1 MKFLASLLIAACAF
15 CVCFAR
21 PPANAQENALAA
33 KNAAVKADADFTLEL
48 GANVAVLKK
57 IENEIYAGLDDGKL
71 YRISLH
77 QTAPHARSEAPA
89 TSETQGVPNG
99 ASAKESGIQA
109 RNTADGD
116 KISNAENSASGS
128 AGEGKIS
135 NGVGADKISNIASF
149 DKISSG
155 ADGAGA
161 SGTGTDGTDAKSAN
175 GTDKIYAE
183 KSLIFELAPSKN
195 YLDEPVGAS
204 IFDVDKL
211 GERYAFLYNGDAFEK
226 MLGVF
231 AGGEITHYK
240 LPMTGIKNLYFYDE
254 NTLILLGLGSEILY
268 FDLPSGKVV
277 FEQKLTIASLGG
289 STYER
294 ATGTLLISCEGGIVF
309 YFDTGARK
317 VVKQK
322 SLHKDGIYSVAL
334 LGDRMMSGSNDKER
348 SCYYESGEFH
358 KFFNARFAVFAV
370 ALNDER
376 GAFSVKNGINVIDK
390 SGEII
395 QKIKLQ
401 RDVVNYLLFASGY
414 LAGSGYNRYV
424 YFWEIK

>member
-1 MKFLASLLIAACAF
+1 MKFLASLLIIACTS
-15 CVCFAR
+15 CICFAK

-48 GANVAVLKK
+48 GANVSVLKK

-89 TSETQGVPNG
+89 TSETQGAPNA

-109 RNTADGD
+109 KDAASGD
-116 KISNAENSASGS
+116 KISNAKNSASGS
-128 AGEGKIS
+128 AGEGKIP
-135 NGVGADKISNIASF
+135 N
-149 DKISSG
+149 G

-161 SGTGTDGTDAKSAN
+161 SGRGTDAKSAN

-231 AGGEITHYK
+231 AGGEIAHYK

-348 SCYYESGEFH
+348 SCYYENGEFY

-370 ALNDER
+370 ALSDER
-376 GAFSVKNGINVIDK
+376 GAFSVNNGINVIDK

-401 RDVVNYLLFASGY
+401 RDVVNYLLFTSGY

>member
-1 MKFLASLLIAACAF
+1 MKFLASLLIAACAS
-15 CVCFAR
+15 CICFAK

-33 KNAAVKADADFTLEL
+33 KNATVKADADFTLEL

-57 IENEIYAGLDDGKL
+57 IGNEIYAGLDDGKL

-89 TSETQGVPNG
+89 TSETQGALNG
-99 ASAKESGIQA
+99 ASAKESDTQA
-109 RNTADGD
+109 RNTAGGD
-116 KISNAENSASGS
+116 KISNAKNNASSS

-135 NGVGADKISNIASF
+135 NGAGGDKISN
-149 DKISSG
+149 G

-161 SGTGTDGTDAKSAN
+161 SGRGTDAKSAN

-309 YFDTGARK
+309 YFDAGARK

-370 ALNDER
+370 ALSDER
-376 GAFSVKNGINVIDK
+376 GAFSINNGINVIDK

-401 RDVVNYLLFASGY
+401 RDVVNYLLFTSGY

>member
-15 CVCFAR
+15 CVCFAK
-21 PPANAQENALAA
+21 PPTNAQENALAA
-33 KNAAVKADADFTLEL
+33 KNATVKADADFTLEL

-57 IENEIYAGLDDGKL
+57 IGNEIYAGLDDGKL

-89 TSETQGVPNG
+89 TSETQEAPNG

-109 RNTADGD
+109 KDAAGGD
-116 KISNAENSASGS
+116 KISNAENSASSS
-128 AGEGKIS
+128 AGEGKIP
-135 NGVGADKISNIASF
+135 NGAGADKISNIA
-149 DKISSG
+149 DG
-155 ADGAGA
+155 ADA
-161 SGTGTDGTDAKSAN
+161 SGTGTDAKSAN

-183 KSLIFELAPSKN
+183 KSLIFKLAPSKN

-294 ATGTLLISCEGGIVF
+294 ATGTLLVSCEGGIVF
-309 YFDTGARK
+309 YFDAGAKK

-370 ALNDER
+370 ALSDER
-376 GAFSVKNGINVIDK
+376 GAFSVNNGINVIDK
-390 SGEII
+390 SGEIV

-401 RDVVNYLLFASGY
+401 RDVVNYLLFTGGY
-414 LAGSGYNRYV
+414 LAGSGYNKYV

>member
-1 MKFLASLLIAACAF
+1 MKFLASLLIAACAS
-15 CVCFAR
+15 CVCFAK
-21 PPANAQENALAA
+21 PPTNAQENALAA

-57 IENEIYAGLDDGKL
+57 IGNEIYAGLDDGKL

-89 TSETQGVPNG
+89 TSETQEAPNG
-99 ASAKESGIQA
+99 ASTKESGIQA
-109 RNTADGD
+109 KDAAGGD
-116 KISNAENSASGS
+116 KISNAKNSASNS
-128 AGEGKIS
+128 AGEGKIP
-135 NGVGADKISNIASF
+135 N
-149 DKISSG
+149 G

-161 SGTGTDGTDAKSAN
+161 SGTGTDAKSAN

-231 AGGEITHYK
+231 VGGEITHYK

-309 YFDTGARK
+309 YFDTGTRK

-370 ALNDER
+370 ALSDER
-376 GAFSVKNGINVIDK
+376 GAFSVNNGINVIDK

-401 RDVVNYLLFASGY
+401 RDVVNYLLFTSGY

>member
-1 MKFLASLLIAACAF
+1 MKFLASLLIAACAS
-15 CVCFAR
+15 CVCFAK
-21 PPANAQENALAA
+21 PPANAQEDALAA

-48 GANVAVLKK
+48 GANVAVLK
-57 IENEIYAGLDDGKL
+57 NLDGEIYAGLDDGKL
-71 YRISLH
+71 YKIAIS
-77 QTAPHARSEAPA
+77 S
-89 TSETQGVPNG
+89 
-99 ASAKESGIQA
+99 
-109 RNTADGD
+109 
-116 KISNAENSASGS
+116 AENSTRNSAAAINSADQNSAASASINSDTAQNFNAEASVNSTENPNANAAANS
-128 AGEGKIS
+128 AENSKENDATINFIENSAAANSTAQNSAKNFTALNSAQNSIQNSVPSTIS
-135 NGVGADKISNIASF
+135 K
-149 DKISSG
+149 
-155 ADGAGA
+155 
-161 SGTGTDGTDAKSAN
+161 T
-175 GTDKIYAE
+175 
-183 KSLIFELAPSKN
+183 LIFALPASKN

-231 AGGEITHYK
+231 AGGEIVHYK

-289 STYER
+289 SAYER

-309 YFDTGARK
+309 YFDVGARK

-348 SCYYESGEFH
+348 SCYYESGEFY

-370 ALNDER
+370 ALSDER
-376 GAFSVKNGINVIDK
+376 GAFSVNNGINVIDK

-401 RDVVNYLLFASGY
+401 RDVVNYLLFTSDY

>member
-1 MKFLASLLIAACAF
+1 MKFLASLLIIACAF
-15 CVCFAR
+15 CICFAK

-48 GANVAVLKK
+48 GANVSVLKK

-89 TSETQGVPNG
+89 TSETQGAPNA

-109 RNTADGD
+109 KDAASGD
-116 KISNAENSASGS
+116 KISNAKNSASGS
-128 AGEGKIS
+128 AGEGKIP
-135 NGVGADKISNIASF
+135 NGAGADKIPN
-149 DKISSG
+149 G
-155 ADGAGA
+155 ADSAGV
-161 SGTGTDGTDAKSAN
+161 SGRGTDAKSAN
-175 GTDKIYAE
+175 GADKIYAE

-231 AGGEITHYK
+231 ANGEITHYK

-370 ALNDER
+370 ALSDER
-376 GAFSVKNGINVIDK
+376 GAFSVNNGINVIDK

-401 RDVVNYLLFASGY
+401 RDVVNYLLFTSGY

>member
-1 MKFLASLLIAACAF
+1 MKFLASLLIAACAS
-15 CVCFAR
+15 CVCFAK

-89 TSETQGVPNG
+89 TSETQGAPNA
-99 ASAKESGIQA
+99 ASAKESDTQA
-109 RNTADGD
+109 KDAASGD
-116 KISNAENSASGS
+116 KISNAENNASSS
-128 AGEGKIS
+128 AGEGKIP
-135 NGVGADKISNIASF
+135 NGAGGDKISN
-149 DKISSG
+149 G
-155 ADGAGA
+155 AGGAGA
-161 SGTGTDGTDAKSAN
+161 SGRGTDAKSAN

-309 YFDTGARK
+309 YFDTGTRK

-370 ALNDER
+370 ALSDER
-376 GAFSVKNGINVIDK
+376 GAFSVNNGINVIDK

-401 RDVVNYLLFASGY
+401 RDVVNYLLFTSGY